1 MSKFVEVEWLSAMNT
16 VGYVLTYDE
25 HDGFKVRSD
34 WAGIDTGHF
43 DESEDIRAIMEMGAK
58 VPFEWAWAIFGAR
71 MIAYVEDLVGDTP
84 GAIRYDRQVYNLSK
98 LPKLFN
104 RAAMEVKS

>member
-34 WAGIDTGHF
+34 WAGIGTGHF
-43 DESEDIRAIMEMGAK
+43 DESEDIRSIMEMGAK
-58 VPFEWAWAIFGAR
+58 VPFDWAWAIFGAR
-71 MIAYVEDLVGDTP
+71 MIAHMEGLLGDRP
-84 GAIRYDRQVYNLSK
+84 AVIQYDRIKYDLRK
-98 LPKLFN
+98 LPVLFN
-104 RAAMEVKS
+104 RQLMEFK